1 MPSWDTNCI
10 DDWEQKINAICE
22 ETLNE
27 NMTVIGG
34 IPSWVQMYFEKL
46 ITKSNKKTCLKFF
59 KTFLFSFLVV

>member
-10 DDWEQKINAICE
+10 DDWEQKINLICD

-27 NMTVIGG
+27 DMTVIGG

-46 ITKSNKKTCLKFF
+46 IKKSNKKNP
-59 KTFLFSFLVV
+59 V